1 MPPHVQR
8 VRSSH
13 FDAIEV
19 MTFVAGVLLIVAI
32 AFMF

>member
-8 VRSSH
+8 VRNSH

-19 MTFVAGVLLIVAI
+19 MTFVAGVVLIVAF

>member
-1 MPPHVQR
+1 MSPHVQR
-8 VRSSH
+8 IRNSH

>member
-1 MPPHVQR
+1 MPPHAQR
-8 VRSSH
+8 LRHSH

>member
-8 VRSSH
+8 VRH
-13 FDAIEV
+13 FDGFEI